1 MFERTRVD
9 NGIELIVL
17 DFLLP
22 DRAVVTSGP
31 EQHASIEFIRAADGT
46 VQWVRVTGRIARRV
60 RATP

>member
-1 MFERTRVD
+1 MPVAFY
-9 NGIELIVL
+9 GA
-17 DFLLP
+17 